1 MDRLNLPL
9 TAMLQSDLWIALQ
22 SRCPTADTAACR
34 AAFLHWALF
43 PLALRQSLLGSMDDQ
58 NRSVLPSVATHHQGG
73 AKFSQASLDWVDS
86 KHIDIPSGNEIMREK
101 IAASTREAAEI
112 S

>member
-1 MDRLNLPL
+1 MDRLNLQL

-22 SRCPTADTAACR
+22 LRCPTADTAACR

-73 AKFSQASLDWVDS
+73 ARFSQASLDWVDS
-86 KHIDIPSGNEIMREK
+86 KHIDMPWERDNVRKDSRIYTGGC
-101 IAASTREAAEI
+101 
-112 S
+112 